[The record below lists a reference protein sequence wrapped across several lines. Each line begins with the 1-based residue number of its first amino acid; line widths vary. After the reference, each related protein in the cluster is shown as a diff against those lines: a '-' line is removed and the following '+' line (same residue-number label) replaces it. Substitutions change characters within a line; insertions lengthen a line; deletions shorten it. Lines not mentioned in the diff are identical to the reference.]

1 MRKTLVVAAALMTLA
16 AGCAGRPGPETAPLS
31 VADLASMNGFW
42 IGEYVDARTGKVG
55 SITLTVR
62 SSTDTAS
69 GDIVM
74 TPYGASPVVA
84 ADVVTHAKHSA
95 APQVLRVS
103 FRRAIGG
110 LVEGVVEEYFL
121 TDCSCGGATVL
132 QGTPTKNRIEG
143 EYVTSNAAGLRQ
155 QGRWSVD
162 RHVMAA
168 DDMNR

>member
-1 MRKTLVVAAALMTLA
+1 MRRTMMVAAALMSLA
-16 AGCAGRPGPETAPLS
+16 AGCAGLPEPGTSPQR
-31 VADLASMNGFW
+31 VADLAAMNGFW
-42 IGEYVDARTGKVG
+42 IGEYIDAKTGKIG

-69 GDIVM
+69 GDIVF
-74 TPYGASPVVA
+74 TPYGSSPEVA
-84 ADVVTHAKHSA
+84 ADVTTHAKHSA
-95 APQVLRVS
+95 SAEVLRVS

-110 LVEGVVEEYFL
+110 LVEGAVEDYFS
-121 TDCSCGGATVL
+121 TACSCVVATVL

-143 EYVTSNAAGLRQ
+143 EYVTSNASGLRL

-168 DDMNR
+168 DDVNR